1 MELKISGNM
10 KKILVTFVI
19 IIVALPAILLYFDE
33 INNVTIQKT
42 KNEIGEKTPN
52 ETPIEITEPE
62 QNEEIIFQEDE
73 KVGKKRGILP
83 AFAIVKSEWKLY
95 EDSDTVGILT
105 IHFWV
110 RGRGRHTIAWQLW
123 RDFDGDGN
131 WDLWGPDTPF
141 CKKWTA
147 LVFPI
152 RHFRDILKCRSEVH
166 PKVLVK
172 YWLDGKAFTKIF
184 PE

>member
-10 KKILVTFVI
+10 KKILVTCVI
-19 IIVALPAILLYFDE
+19 IIVALSAILLYFDE
-33 INNVTIQKT
+33 TNNVTIRKT
-42 KNEIGEKTPN
+42 KNEIDEKTPN

-62 QNEEIIFQEDE
+62 KNEESIFEESE

-83 AFAIVKSEWKLY
+83 AFAIVKSEWKKI
-95 EDSDTVGILT
+95 SDTVGLLNIR
-105 IHFWV
+105 FWV

-123 RDFDGDGN
+123 SDFDGDGE
-131 WDLWGPDTPF
+131 WDLWGPDTPV

-147 LVFPI
+147 LFFPI
-152 RHFRDILKCRSEVH
+152 RHFRDRLKCRSQVH

-184 PE
+184 PG

>member
-1 MELKISGNM
+1 M
-10 KKILVTFVI
+10 KKIVVTFVI
-19 IIVALPAILLYFDE
+19 IIVALPAILLYFGE
-33 INNVTIQKT
+33 TNAVTIQKT
-42 KNEIGEKTPN
+42 KNELDEKTPK
-52 ETPIEITEPE
+52 ETPFEITEPE
-62 QNEEIIFQEDE
+62 QNEEIIFQESE
-73 KVGKKRGILP
+73 KVGEKRGILP
-83 AFAIVKSEWKLY
+83 AFAIVRSRWKKNEHGDAGGVLN
-95 EDSDTVGILT
+95 

-131 WDLWGPDTPF
+131 WDLWGPDTPV

-152 RHFRDILKCRSEVH
+152 RHFRERVWSHYEFQ

-172 YWLDGKAFTKIF
+172 YWLDGREFTKIL
-184 PE
+184 PEQ